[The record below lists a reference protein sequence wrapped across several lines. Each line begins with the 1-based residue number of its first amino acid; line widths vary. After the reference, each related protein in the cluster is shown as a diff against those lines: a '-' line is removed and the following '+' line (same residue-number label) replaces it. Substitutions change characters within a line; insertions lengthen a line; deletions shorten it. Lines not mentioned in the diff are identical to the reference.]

1 MTPVISDF
9 RVFRKIPALSVPRE
23 IKVPLDRRV
32 IQGLWGRLVQKENV
46 VKKVNADL
54 WVSRG
59 LPESRV
65 LRGNSDHRAFKAI
78 KAAPAPRVNRAFL
91 VRKVLPDPKGDP
103 GPQGPKG
110 DIGPQGEKGDKG
122 DTGEQGIQG
131 EKGDKGDTGEQGEKG
146 DTGEQGIQGAKGDK
160 GRHR

>member
-1 MTPVISDF
+1 MTPAISDF
-9 RVFRKIPALSVPRE
+9 RVFREIPALSVPRE

-46 VKKVNADL
+46 VNKVNADL

-91 VRKVLPDPKGDP
+91 VRKVLPDPKEIRDRKG
-103 GPQGPKG
+103 QKVTSVPKVKKAIRATPVKRLSLPLWKILLSVT
-110 DIGPQGEKGDKG
+110 D
-122 DTGEQGIQG
+122 
-131 EKGDKGDTGEQGEKG
+131 
-146 DTGEQGIQGAKGDK
+146 
-160 GRHR
+160 